1 MRRTIGVLLSGVLTG
16 GILTGAAVLSG
27 SAVAGASGIDP
38 IQPPPGATIVGVA
51 SASCAS
57 TFTTIQAAID
67 AASPAATL
75 YVCAGTYPE
84 SLTIDKPLTLLGAQ
98 YGVDARTRSAAP
110 ETTIT
115 GAGGIHYTAGATTGT
130 LSGFTL
136 SGYSGGTG
144 EVVASNVGSGWTF
157 TDDIIDVSN
166 GGIYVNTDGIV
177 NPSPSNI
184 ADNAFVQATPSWASS
199 GDFGQAV
206 LVWANTANNLS
217 ISNNSFTNLSGPGAG
232 INTTGDGSCGAAPN
246 TTDFANN
253 LTITGNSFTDDGAPF
268 LDPAHGAGF
277 IEENFLALFCTT
289 GAHISNNDVTIT
301 DSNDPNAYT
310 PIYIG
315 GGDWNT
321 AVTGNVL
328 TGNGASGASGIIFN
342 SDFYAP
348 GTGATISQNK
358 ISGFF
363 YGIHVRGSA
372 YGGGFADP
380 TDFTISG
387 NSVLGSLAD
396 GIRIDAGSGGTISDN
411 TSATSATDDCYD
423 GTTGSETAGTA
434 NIWTSNWGATSA
446 PTGLC
451 SRLLPTITSAKSA
464 TAITGVPFSFTVTTL
479 GYPLPTLKKSRRLP
493 AGLSFTDNLDGTAT
507 IAGTPSVA
515 GTRKL
520 ALKASNSEGRA
531 VQNFT
536 LVVDEAPTFTSA
548 ATKTVRA
555 GHFFTVTIKT
565 AGYPKPSIVGS
576 PLPSGTILTDMGNG
590 KAKLSGAVA
599 TAGVYGITL
608 TATNAVTSSAQNFVL
623 TVS

>member
-1 MRRTIGVLLSGVLTG
+1 MRVSLSAVLTA
-16 GILTGAAVLSG
+16 GILTGAAALSG
-27 SAVAGASGIDP
+27 SAVAGASGP
-38 IQPPPGATIVGVA
+38 PTSPPPLGATIVGVL
-51 SASCAS
+51 SASCPS
-57 TFTTIQAAID
+57 TFTTIQAAIT

-98 YGVDARTRSAAP
+98 YGIDGRTRSAAS

-115 GAGGIHYTAGATTGT
+115 GTGGIKYTAGATTGT
-130 LSGFTL
+130 ISGFTL
-136 SGYSGGTG
+136 NGYSGGTG
-144 EVVASNVGSGWTF
+144 EIVASNVGSGWTF
-157 TDDIIDVSN
+157 TDNIIDVSN

-177 NPSPSNI
+177 NPSPSSI
-184 ADNAFVQATPSWASS
+184 ADNAFVQATPSWANS

-232 INTTGDGSCGAAPN
+232 INTTGDGSCGATPN

-253 LTITGNSFTDDGAPF
+253 LTISGNSFTDNGAPF
-268 LDPAHGAGF
+268 IDPINGAGF

-289 GAHISNNDVTIT
+289 GADITNNNVTIT
-301 DSNDPNAYT
+301 DANDPNAYT

-321 AVTGNVL
+321 AVTGNAL
-328 TGNGASGASGIIFN
+328 TGNGASGASGINFN

-348 GTGATISQNK
+348 GTGAVISQNK
-358 ISGFF
+358 ISGFLD
-363 YGIHVRGSA
+363 GIHVRGSA
-372 YGGGFADP
+372 YGGGYADP
-380 TDFTISG
+380 SDFTISG
-387 NSVLGSLAD
+387 NSVLRSLAD

-423 GTTGSETAGTA
+423 ATIGSETAGTA
-434 NIWTSNWGATSA
+434 NIWTDNWGATSA

-464 TAITGVPFSFTVTTL
+464 TAVTGVPFSFTVTTL

-493 AGLSFTDNLDGTAT
+493 AGLSFTDNGDGTAT
-507 IAGTPSVA
+507 IAGTPSTH
-515 GTRKL
+515 GTYTL
-520 ALKASNSEGRA
+520 AIKGSNSAGK
-531 VQNFT
+531 VTQNFT
-536 LVVDEAPTFTSA
+536 LVVDQAPTFTTA
-548 ATKTVRA
+548 AAKTARA
-555 GHFFTVTIKT
+555 GRFFTLTIKT
-565 AGYPKPSIVGS
+565 AGYPKPSIAGS
-576 PLPSGTILTDMGNG
+576 SLPAGTILTDQGNG
-590 KAKLSGAVA
+590 TAKLSGAVA
-599 TAGVYGITL
+599 TSGVYDITM
-608 TATNAVTSSAQNFVL
+608 TATNSVTSTTQDFVL